1 MTKTIIFIFFSLNII
16 QAKAQKFLISGDGVE
31 MLYYSNSTKKY
42 DKSAGK
48 QNAVVTY
55 NININESWIKMTTLQ
70 TGTKKSIISDVIK
83 NNNGLYEFIV
93 LSRTGDNDKMK
104 ITYNLNTHE
113 LYQYMD
119 YNSFT
124 NIYTTRIKLLNP
136 ISEEYK

>member
-1 MTKTIIFIFFSLNII
+1 MKKIITLVFLFLNII
-16 QAKAQKFLISGDGVE
+16 QANAQKYLINGNGVE
-31 MLYYSNSTKKY
+31 MFYYNNSTKKY
-42 DKSAGK
+42 DKNAGK
-48 QNAVVTY
+48 QNAVITY

-93 LSRTGDNDKMK
+93 LSRTGDSDKMK
-104 ITYNLNTHE
+104 ITYNQNTHE